1 VIVDCAAYRDGERIT
16 PELPEDTPVR
26 ALPGLLDQCQ
36 ADPSVFVWVGLHEPT
51 DDELSRVAAEF
62 DLHPL
67 AVEDAAHAH
76 QRPKLERY
84 GEQVFVVLRTAN
96 YVDSEEIV
104 DLGELMAFIGGRFLV
119 TVRYGPHTSLG
130 GLRRSLESDAA
141 RLSAGPGAVVHAIV
155 DMVVDEYEAVL
166 DELDGDI
173 DEIEAE
179 VFSGE
184 RIDRSKR
191 IFKLKREVGDFRRGV
206 TPLIEPLSALASG
219 RVDGV
224 NPELAPWF
232 RDVHDH
238 HLRVAD
244 RLEAIDSLLSDA
256 LQANVSQVAV
266 RQNEDM
272 RRISAWVALAAVPT
286 MVAGIYGMNFENM
299 PELEW
304 KYGYPMVLVGLAIA
318 CSALYRMFKRRGWL

>member
-16 PELPEDTPVR
+16 PELSEETPER
-26 ALPGLLDQCQ
+26 ALPGILGQCH
-36 ADPSVFVWVGLHEPT
+36 ADPSAFVWVGLHEPT
-51 DDELSRVAAEF
+51 DDELTRVAAEF

-96 YVDSEEIV
+96 YVDPEEVIE
-104 DLGELMAFIGGRFLV
+104 LGELMAFIGARFLV
-119 TVRYGPHTSLG
+119 TVRYGPHTGLA
-130 GLRRSLESDAA
+130 GLRHSLETDAA

-155 DMVVDEYEAVL
+155 DMVVDEYERVL
-166 DELDGDI
+166 DELDSDI

-191 IFKLKREVGDFRRGV
+191 VFKLKREVGDFRRGV
-206 TPLIEPLSALASG
+206 MPLIEPLSALAGG

-224 NPELAPWF
+224 DPELAPWF
-232 RDVHDH
+232 RDVYDH
-238 HLRVAD
+238 HLRVTD
-244 RLEAIDSLLSDA
+244 RLEAMDTLLSDA

-272 RRISAWVALAAVPT
+272 RKISAWVALAAVPT

-304 KYGYPMVLVGLAIA
+304 RYGYPLVLVILAIA
-318 CSALYRMFKRRGWL
+318 CTTLYRMFKRRDWL